1 MEHSHDKFWGDGH
14 SDGLNWLGKL
24 LVEVRDSYI
33 QEENLNLVKKEQPP
47 IKIKSPNLGRAENSD
62 DEKEIDFEP

>member
-33 QEENLNLVKKEQPP
+33 QEENLNLVKK
-47 IKIKSPNLGRAENSD
+47 
-62 DEKEIDFEP
+62 